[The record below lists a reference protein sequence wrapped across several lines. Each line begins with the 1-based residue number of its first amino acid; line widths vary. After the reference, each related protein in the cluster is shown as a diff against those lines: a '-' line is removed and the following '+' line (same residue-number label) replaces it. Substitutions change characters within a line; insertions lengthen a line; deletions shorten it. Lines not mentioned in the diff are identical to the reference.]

1 MRNLTVRIERNPSEG
16 HDIHIGREILE
27 AAALRLMSSGWGSRY
42 VVLTDSRVGA
52 VHGRQLMDLLRGTG
66 ARVDPVEIQP
76 GEASKTVATALDII
90 RQLLSIGADRHT
102 CLVALGGGVVGDL
115 TGFVASIFMRG
126 IPYVQFPTTLLAQVD
141 SSIGGKTGVDLPEGK
156 NLIGTFYQPKAVF
169 MELSFLDTLPQ
180 EQMREGLAEV
190 VKYGLIEDPEL
201 LSIVEAR
208 PDLCSRKDPDRLE
221 EIVYRCAL
229 IKKRFVEMDERDQGV
244 RRMLNFG
251 HTIGHAIEAESS
263 YEISH
268 GEAVSI
274 GMVAEARISLKLGHL
289 SKGEVERIE
298 GLLAS
303 LGLPVRVPHG
313 LSTEGILA
321 HMQRDKKRSGNT
333 RPIVLLKRIGL
344 PFLERDVPES
354 CIRETLME
362 LQS

>member
-1 MRNLTVRIERNPSEG
+1 MRSLRMKIERNPSEE
-16 HDIHIGREILE
+16 HDIHIGRNILE

-42 VVLTDSRVGA
+42 VLLTDSRVGA
-52 VHGRQLMDLLRGTG
+52 VHGRRLMDLLLSTG
-66 ARVDPVEIQP
+66 ARVNLVEIRP
-76 GEASKTVATALDII
+76 GEVFKTMATALDII
-90 RQLLSIGADRHT
+90 RQLLSFEADRHT

-115 TGFVASIFMRG
+115 AGFVASIFMRG
-126 IPYVQFPTTLLAQVD
+126 IAYVQFPTTLLAQVD

-180 EQMREGLAEV
+180 EQMKEGLAEV
-190 VKYGLIEDPEL
+190 IKYGLIEDPEL

-208 PDLCSRKDPDRLE
+208 PDLCSRKDPDQLE

-229 IKKRFVEMDERDQGV
+229 IKKRFVEMDERDHGV

-251 HTIGHAIEAESS
+251 HTIGHALEAESS

-268 GEAVSI
+268 GEAVSMGI
-274 GMVAEARISLKLGHL
+274 VAEAKISFKLGHL
-289 SKGEVERIE
+289 SRTEMERIE

-313 LSTEGILA
+313 LSVEGILA
-321 HMQRDKKRSGNT
+321 HMQRDKKRLGNS

-344 PFLERDVPES
+344 PFLERNVPES
-354 CIRETLME
+354 CIGETLME